1 MILKTTKKIVWEDP
15 EGIWRRVNDM
25 GVSLP
30 YIKMYN
36 KIIIKSSIDTQIE
49 RSMEYNKKYKK

>member
-1 MILKTTKKIVWEDP
+1 MGFFLEKDKMILKTTEKIVWEDP

-30 YIKMYN
+30 DI
-36 KIIIKSSIDTQIE
+36 KIIIIKL
-49 RSMEYNKKYKK
+49 